1 MQTRSMLILLTSV
14 LAFVAG
20 LVVVRE
26 RADAVGEN
34 VVYVSG
40 LRLGKR
46 TEAIVRIHNPAPTI
60 NGTYTITY
68 LVRESESGRP
78 LSRLGAAVEIRSGE
92 TLELDIGQI
101 VKNHLSGAGVNPNF
115 SGPVQFVAFN
125 NAEISDPFGPETA
138 IVTGIQTEGKAA
150 FSLPVIWQSAF

>member
-1 MQTRSMLILLTSV
+1 MQTRSVLILLASV

-40 LRLGKR
+40 LRVGKR
-46 TEAIVRIHNPAPTI
+46 TSAIVRIHNPAPTI

-68 LVRESESGRP
+68 LVREPDGGRP
-78 LSRLGAAVEIRSGE
+78 LSRIGAAVEIRSGE
-92 TLELDIGQI
+92 TLELDIGKI
-101 VKNHLSGAGVNPNF
+101 VRDHLSGAGANPNY

-125 NAEISDPFGPETA
+125 NAEISDPFGPDTT
-138 IVTGIQTEGKAA
+138 IVTGLQTEGGARYT
-150 FSLPVIWQSAF
+150 LPVLWQSAF